1 MAEAQRA
8 PPPSPVPL
16 LSYGKPFSST
26 ARKGWSRYAVERP
39 RGIGG
44 RAAGAQRCGGSGS
57 IDDKDD
63 EDFNIEEADSDELTG
78 SMTMTQSDHVARLK
92 TSEFIAERVSELDR
106 SLRDLIVDSDERPET

>member
-1 MAEAQRA
+1 M
-8 PPPSPVPL
+8 
-16 LSYGKPFSST
+16 
-26 ARKGWSRYAVERP
+26 ERP